1 MKIQIDSNIFSRVI
15 PIIKIEERNSNGTK
29 NEKLDGLHS
38 DRSIT
43 NELSDTSKSS
53 EVIFLNK
60 LKVRMLIYN
69 FQMGGKSEGNKK
81 VINVPV
87 KIEIKDNN
95 LVSES
100 PKKTEK
106 KVFFC
111 QKKRKTID

>member
-29 NEKLDGLHS
+29 NEELNGLHS

-106 KVFFC
+106 KVFFLP
-111 QKKRKTID
+111 KKIKDY